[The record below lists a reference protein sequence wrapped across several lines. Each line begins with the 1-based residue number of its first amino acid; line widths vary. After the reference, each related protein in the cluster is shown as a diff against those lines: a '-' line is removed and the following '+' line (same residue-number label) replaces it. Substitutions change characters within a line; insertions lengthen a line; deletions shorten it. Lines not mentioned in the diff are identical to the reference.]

1 MTSLLNSKKSFNEE
15 ITPILFKVVK
25 MFDREG
31 IFPNLFYESS
41 ITKFPNR
48 KNATNKS
55 NYKPMTLMNI
65 HAKSSTLS
73 QLNPVPRGIYV
84 CYAGMIQHTPT
95 NKWIHHINK
104 LKNSNCMV
112 KSIDSDEASEKM
124 QHLFMIKTLS
134 KLDIE
139 GTILNTI
146 KTIHDKLTASIIL
159 NYEKLQA
166 FPLRSGN
173 RQRCQLS
180 PLIFNIVLKVLGRA
194 VRQEKK

>member
-1 MTSLLNSKKSFNEE
+1 
-15 ITPILFKVVK
+15 
-25 MFDREG
+25 
-31 IFPNLFYESS
+31 
-41 ITKFPNR
+41 
-48 KNATNKS
+48 
-55 NYKPMTLMNI
+55 
-65 HAKSSTLS
+65 
-73 QLNPVPRGIYV
+73 
-84 CYAGMIQHTPT
+84 
-95 NKWIHHINK
+95 
-104 LKNSNCMV
+104 MV